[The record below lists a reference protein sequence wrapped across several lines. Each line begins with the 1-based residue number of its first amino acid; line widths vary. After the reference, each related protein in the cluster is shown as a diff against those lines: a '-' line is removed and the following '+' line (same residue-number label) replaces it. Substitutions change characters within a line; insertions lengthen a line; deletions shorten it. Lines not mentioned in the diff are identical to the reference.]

1 MQEEEFGVRK
11 VNILIRRAE
20 GKESNTLTSISF
32 AAKRY
37 WKYPEEYFDI
47 WKDELTITEEYINQN
62 EVYVADVD
70 DKAVG
75 FISIVEVK
83 NDFQAGE
90 FLIRKGFWLD
100 HIFIHPSF
108 IGKRVGSKLIFFAR
122 EVCRGKN
129 IGSLHILSDP
139 NAKGFYENISAQ
151 YIEEVPSNIKGRNV
165 SLFKL
170 PI

>member
-1 MQEEEFGVRK
+1 M
-11 VNILIRRAE
+11 LIRRAE
-20 GKESNTLTSISF
+20 GKESNILTSISF

-47 WKDELTITEEYINQN
+47 WKDELTITEEYINEN

-70 DKAVG
+70 DKAIG

-90 FLIRKGFWLD
+90 LLIRKGFWLD
-100 HIFIHPSF
+100 HIFVHPSF
-108 IGKRVGSKLIFFAR
+108 IGRRIGSELIFFAR
-122 EVCRGKN
+122 GLCRERN
-129 IGSLHILSDP
+129 IGFLHILSDP
-139 NAKGFYENISAQ
+139 NAKGFYESINAQ